1 MSTLIEDLQKQV
13 PNSALII
20 LFEIE
25 LTASSKIYFHSG
37 ENVGSTVTFKSDGTN
52 DQVYTPIPVQAE
64 GFESGG
70 QNPRPTLAFANIE
83 SVFSG
88 AAGTDYNAL
97 IGCKVTRRT
106 TLEKYTKVPGS
117 YNSNNP
123 PEFPKDVFFIDRI
136 ANKNKSAVQFELT
149 LAYDLEGIK
158 IPARQIVSGGCPWI
172 YQGAS
177 QDLTEGKKC
186 GGCTWH
192 TESKYKVAYGVQA
205 GENGNTEY
213 TVYANEDDE
222 YVIPST
228 TSFATYSSGAVSK
241 DAYYKNTTSITSS
254 SALQRLTLTGL
265 LDTTAHNTTLTNYW
279 QATAQASSPGTP
291 ADSNTSFNRLR
302 VFSTY
307 SNTTTYYAYTND
319 KYNDY
324 VAATIDGK
332 VRLFKAKKTSLGQF
346 PSIGSKYWAIA
357 DICSKT
363 LTGCKKRFG
372 FNPITKGTASST
384 GKTATDTRVILPF
397 GGFPGAKNFR

>member
-324 VAATIDGK
+324 VAATVDGK

-384 GKTATDTRVILPF
+384 GRTATDTRVILPF

>member
-1 MSTLIEDLQKQV
+1 M
-13 PNSALII
+13 
-20 LFEIE
+20 
-25 LTASSKIYFHSG
+25 
-37 ENVGSTVTFKSDGTN
+37 
-52 DQVYTPIPVQAE
+52 
-64 GFESGG
+64 
-70 QNPRPTLAFANIE
+70 
-83 SVFSG
+83 
-88 AAGTDYNAL
+88 
-97 IGCKVTRRT
+97 
-106 TLEKYTKVPGS
+106 
-117 YNSNNP
+117 
-123 PEFPKDVFFIDRI
+123 
-136 ANKNKSAVQFELT
+136 
-149 LAYDLEGIK
+149 
-158 IPARQIVSGGCPWI
+158 
-172 YQGAS
+172 
-177 QDLTEGKKC
+177 
-186 GGCTWH
+186 
-192 TESKYKVAYGVQA
+192 QA

-324 VAATIDGK
+324 VAATVDGK

-384 GKTATDTRVILPF
+384 GRTATDTRVILPF

>member
-13 PNSALII
+13 PNSPLII

-37 ENVGSTVTFKSDGTN
+37 ENVGSTITFKSNGTN

-70 QNPRPTLAFANIE
+70 QNARPTLVFANIE

-97 IGCKVTRRT
+97 IGCKVIRRT
-106 TLEKYTKVPGS
+106 TLEKYTKVPGG

-123 PEFPKDVFFIDRI
+123 PEFPKDIFFIDRV
-136 ANKNKSAVQFELT
+136 ANKNKSTVQFELA
-149 LAYDLEGIK
+149 LSYDLEGIK
-158 IPARQIVSGGCPWI
+158 IPARQIVAGGCPWI

-192 TESKYKVAYGVQA
+192 TESKYKPAYGVQA
-205 GENGNTEY
+205 GERGDTQY

-228 TSFATYSSGAVSK
+228 TSFSTYSSGAVSK

-254 SALQRLTLTGL
+254 TSLQRLTLTEQ

-279 QATAQASSPGTP
+279 QATAQSSSPGTP
-291 ADSNTSFNRLR
+291 ADSNSSFDRIR
-302 VFSTY
+302 VFSAY
-307 SNTTTYYAYTND
+307 SNTTTYYTYTND

-324 VAATIDGK
+324 VSATVDGK
-332 VRLFKAKKTSLGQF
+332 VRLFKAKKTSLGQSPF
-346 PSIGSKYWAIA
+346 IGSKYWAIA
-357 DICSKT
+357 DICSKS

-372 FNPITKGTASST
+372 FNPINNATASST
-384 GKTATDTRVILPF
+384 GRTTTDTRVILPF

>member
-1 MSTLIEDLQKQV
+1 MSSLIEDLQKQS
-13 PNSALII
+13 PNSALIV

-37 ENVGSTVTFKSDGTN
+37 ENVGSTITFKSDGTN
-52 DQVYTPIPVQAE
+52 DQAYTSIPVHAE

-83 SVFSG
+83 SVFSV

-97 IGCKVTRRT
+97 LGCKVTRRT
-106 TLEKYTKVPGS
+106 TLEKYTKVPGA

-123 PEFPKDVFFIDRI
+123 PEFPKDVFFIDRV
-136 ANKNKSAVQFELT
+136 ANKNRSTVQFELA
-149 LAYDLEGIK
+149 LASDLEGIK
-158 IPARQIVSGGCPWI
+158 IPARQIVAGGCPWI

-177 QDLTEGKKC
+177 QDLAEGKKC

-222 YVIPST
+222 YIIPSS
-228 TSFATYSSGAVSK
+228 TSFSVYSSGAVSK
-241 DAYYKNTTSITSS
+241 NAYYKNTTSITSTT
-254 SALQRLTLTGL
+254 ALQRITITGL
-265 LDTTAHNTTLTNYW
+265 VDTGAHSTTLTNYW
-279 QATAQASSPGTP
+279 QATAQSSSPGTP
-291 ADSNTSFNRLR
+291 TDSNASFDRLR
-302 VFSTY
+302 VFTSY
-307 SNTTTYYAYTND
+307 SNSTTYYSYTND

-324 VAATIDGK
+324 VTATVDGK
-332 VRLFKAKKTSLGQF
+332 LRLFKAKKTSLGQAPF
-346 PSIGSKYWAIA
+346 IGSKYWAIA
-357 DICSKT
+357 DICSKS

-372 FNPITKGTASST
+372 FNPITLSSTSST
-384 GKTATDTRVILPF
+384 GRTDTDTRVILPF

>member
-70 QNPRPTLAFANIE
+70 QNPRPSLAFANIE

>member
-37 ENVGSTVTFKSDGTN
+37 ENVGSTITFKSNGTN

-70 QNPRPTLAFANIE
+70 QNARPTLAFANIE

-97 IGCKVTRRT
+97 IGCKVIRRT
-106 TLEKYTKVPGS
+106 TLEKYTKVPGG

-123 PEFPKDVFFIDRI
+123 PEFPKDVFFIDRV
-136 ANKNKSAVQFELT
+136 ANKNKSTVQFELA
-149 LAYDLEGIK
+149 LSYDLEGIK
-158 IPARQIVSGGCPWI
+158 IPARQIVAGGCPWI

-177 QDLTEGKKC
+177 QDLAEGKKC

-192 TESKYKVAYGVQA
+192 TESKYKPAYGVQA
-205 GENGNTEY
+205 GERGDTEY

-228 TSFATYSSGAVSK
+228 TSFSTYSSGAVSK

-254 SALQRLTLTGL
+254 TSLQRLTLTEQ

-279 QATAQASSPGTP
+279 QATAQSSSPGTP
-291 ADSNTSFNRLR
+291 ADSNSSFDRIR
-302 VFSTY
+302 VFSAY

-324 VAATIDGK
+324 VSATVDGK
-332 VRLFKAKKTSLGQF
+332 VRLFKAKKTSLGQSPF
-346 PSIGSKYWAIA
+346 IGSKYWAIA
-357 DICSKT
+357 DICSKS

-372 FNPITKGTASST
+372 FNPINNATASST
-384 GKTATDTRVILPF
+384 GRTTTDTRVILPF

>member
-324 VAATIDGK
+324 VAATVDGK